1 MNTVLKNSL
10 WIVALIVAVAFLGLF
25 TVKVAATDPDAVAN
39 LTEVEAIVQEH
50 KPHTHEHA
58 GLACCPCGVCH
69 KHDEDEENEN
79 AIKDPAWW
87 LRLIALGTFTAIMMS
102 VILGIFWY

>member
-10 WIVALIVAVAFLGLF
+10 WIVALVVAVAFLGLF
-25 TVKVAATDPDAVAN
+25 TVRVAVTDPDAAAN

-50 KPHTHEHA
+50 KAHTHEHA

-69 KHDEDEENEN
+69 KHDEDDAENT
-79 AIKDPAWW
+79 IVDPPIWI
-87 LRLIALGTFTAIMMS
+87 RLTALATFVTVMMS
-102 VILGIFWY
+102 AITGMFWC

>member
-10 WIVALIVAVAFLGLF
+10 WIVALIVAIAFLGLF

-50 KPHTHEHA
+50 KAHTHEHA

-69 KHDEDEENEN
+69 KHSEDDGENT
-79 AIKDPAWW
+79 IVDPPIWI
-87 LRLIALGTFTAIMMS
+87 RLTALATFVTVMMS
-102 VILGIFWY
+102 AITGMFWC

>member
-25 TVKVAATDPDAVAN
+25 TVKAAATDPDTAAN

-69 KHDEDEENEN
+69 KHNEDDGENT
-79 AIKDPAWW
+79 IVDPPIWI
-87 LRLIALGTFTAIMMS
+87 RLTALATFVTVMMS
-102 VILGIFWY
+102 AITGMFWC